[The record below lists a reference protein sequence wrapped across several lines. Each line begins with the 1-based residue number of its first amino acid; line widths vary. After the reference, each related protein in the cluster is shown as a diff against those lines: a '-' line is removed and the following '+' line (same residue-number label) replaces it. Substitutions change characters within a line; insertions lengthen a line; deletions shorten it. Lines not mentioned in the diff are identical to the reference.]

1 MIRLLDRYILKS
13 FFSNYLL
20 ALFVLISL
28 YIVLDLFVN
37 MDEFTEG
44 QRPLTDI
51 VSNIADYYF
60 YNLPLYFSQLS
71 GVIILFA
78 ACGTLARLQ
87 RKNEITACL
96 ASGTSLYRVAAPVVV
111 AGLLVNGLLILDHEV
126 LLPSVAPKLARHRD
140 DVEGKRL
147 YEVWFVRDGESRL
160 VSALKFSPGQEKVRG
175 LIVVERSTEAHNKG
189 QLTGIV
195 RADRANWNAERN
207 GWDLAGHVTHVKVTE
222 GQNETVKR
230 EPISFYPC
238 TLTPEDLMLRQQGQW
253 INFLSLRQLNR
264 LEKRGD
270 VSETKITQVRHGRYT
285 LPIGN
290 MILLLLGIPFFL
302 NRVPEGVLT
311 QAGKS
316 LATCSLAFIVS
327 FTGQQMVGSAEL
339 SSSLAALPAWLPIF
353 LFGPLAVVLLDTV
366 KT

>member
-28 YIVLDLFVN
+28 YVVLDLFVN
-37 MDEFTEG
+37 LDEFTEG
-44 QRPLTDI
+44 HQPI
-51 VSNIADYYF
+51 FEIIANITDYYF

-71 GVIILFA
+71 GVIVLFA

-140 DVEGKRL
+140 DVEGSRL
-147 YEVWFVRDGESRL
+147 YEVWFVRDGENRL
-160 VSALKFSPGQEKVRG
+160 VSALKFSPQQEKVRG
-175 LIVVERSTEAHNKG
+175 LIVLEMSTDPNNKG

-195 RADRANWNAERN
+195 RADRGSWNPERS
-207 GWDLAGHVTHVKVTE
+207 GWDLSGHVMHVKVPDNE
-222 GQNETVKR
+222 GDALKR
-230 EPISFYPC
+230 EPINFYPC

-253 INFLSLRQLNR
+253 INFLSLQQLNH

-270 VSETKITQVRHGRYT
+270 VNATKITQVRHARYT
-285 LPIGN
+285 MPIGN
-290 MILLLLGIPFFL
+290 MVLLLLGIPFFL
-302 NRVPEGVLT
+302 NRIPEGVLT
-311 QAGKS
+311 QTGKS
-316 LATCSLAFIVS
+316 LVTCSIAFIVS

-339 SSSLAALPAWLPIF
+339 SSTFAALPAWLPIF
-353 LFGPLAVVLLDTV
+353 LFGPLAVVLLDAI